1 MKRTLFTLGIIFFIV
16 TSCHENSKSKT
27 IREGEPDVYNVN
39 SSDAKI
45 NEAIENAKKSFDLF
59 QNALTSKNP
68 DFEYFSIKQ
77 KFDTPQ
83 GSEHIWVQDI
93 TFLDSQFVGIIGN
106 EPVNTNEVSL
116 GDTITIDKN
125 KISDWMY
132 FDKGIV
138 RGGFTIKV
146 LRDQMTEEEQKSFD
160 LETGLKFE

>member
-1 MKRTLFTLGIIFFIV
+1 MKRTLFTFGIIFLIV
-16 TSCHENSKSKT
+16 TSCNQNSKSKA
-27 IREGEPDVYNVN
+27 IREGEPDVYTIN
-39 SSDAKI
+39 SSDSKM

-83 GSEHIWVQDI
+83 GGEHIWVQDI
-93 TFLDSQFVGIIGN
+93 TFVDSQFIGIIGN

-146 LRDQMTEEEQKSFD
+146 LRDQLTEEEQKSFD
-160 LETGLKFE
+160 LENGLKFE